1 MGLSGTEAVLV
12 LAGCIV
18 AIGAIWVLFKRGIF
32 GGAKPAAAPTHENAA
47 KS

>member
-12 LAGCIV
+12 LSGCII

-32 GGAKPAAAPTHENAA
+32 GGSKAAAAPTHENAA